1 MAPAI
6 RQPGDLF
13 KSGRRWPAA
22 VLACLVLISC
32 GTVDQAQ
39 SPTSPPLP
47 TPSVA
52 PFFGSQATRT
62 PTIAAPTRT
71 TTPRPAGIQTPTPA
85 TASVTPPQSTNLP
98 LSADQYPSISIYDDT
113 INANWSVVG
122 SQNMTVDLGNKTT
135 VHDGKVALVA
145 KPTKPFGKLF
155 FAVRKNAKEVYSS
168 DKVLGVR
175 FWLSGGAS
183 AIANSDLTIA
193 ILGSNEYTY
202 WSEGDTSVHVD
213 ATITPDSPLFSET
226 RLYDLGINRIPPKE
240 WVEVIVWFDKL
251 IYDPP
256 YKYLTGIYIKNDR
269 EFADP
274 FYLDHVDLLLQP

>member
-1 MAPAI
+1 MPPAI
-6 RQPGDLF
+6 RQPGDSF

-22 VLACLVLISC
+22 VLACLVLMSC

-39 SPTSPPLP
+39 SPSSPPLP

-52 PFFGSQATRT
+52 PFFGSPATRT
-62 PTIAAPTRT
+62 PTIAVAPTRT
-71 TTPRPAGIQTPTPA
+71 ATPRPAGAATPA
-85 TASVTPPQSTNLP
+85 TASATPTQPTTPP
-98 LSADQYPSISIYDDT
+98 LSANQYPSISIYDDT
-113 INANWSVVG
+113 INANWSVAG
-122 SQNMTVDLGNKTT
+122 SQNMTVDLGNKAV
-135 VHDGKVALVA
+135 VHDGKLALVA

-155 FAVRKNAKEVYSS
+155 FAVRKDAKEIYSS

-175 FWLSGGAS
+175 FWLSGGAN
-183 AIANSDLTIA
+183 AIANSDLAIA
-193 ILGSNEYTY
+193 VIGSNEYTY
-202 WSEGDTSVHVD
+202 WAEGDTSVHVD

-226 RLYDLGINRIPPKE
+226 RLYDLGINRIPPHE

-256 YKYLTGIYIKNDR
+256 YNYLTGIYIKNDR
-269 EFADP
+269 EFAGP

>member
-1 MAPAI
+1 MRPAI
-6 RQPGDLF
+6 RQLGGIF
-13 KSGRRWPAA
+13 KLSRRWPTA
-22 VLACLVLISC
+22 VLACAVLISC

-52 PFFGSQATRT
+52 PFFGSPATRT
-62 PTIAAPTRT
+62 PTTVVTQTRT
-71 TTPRPAGIQTPTPA
+71 ATPRPTSAPTPTTAAA
-85 TASVTPPQSTNLP
+85 TPVQPTTLP
-98 LSADQYPSISIYDDT
+98 ESADQYPQISIYDET
-113 INANWSVVG
+113 LNANWSVAG
-122 SQNMTVDLGNKTT
+122 SQNMTVDLGNKAV

-145 KPTKPFGKLF
+145 KPTKAFGKLF
-155 FAVRKNAKEVYSS
+155 FAVRKNTKEVYDSE
-168 DKVLGVR
+168 KVLGLR
-175 FWLSGGAS
+175 LWLSGGPN
-183 AIANSDLTIA
+183 AIANTDLA
-193 ILGSNEYTY
+193 ITVLGSNQYTY
-202 WSEGDTSVHVD
+202 WAEGDTSVHVD
-213 ATITPDSPLFSET
+213 ATITPESPLFSET
-226 RLYDLGINRIPPKE
+226 RLYDLGINRIPPGE